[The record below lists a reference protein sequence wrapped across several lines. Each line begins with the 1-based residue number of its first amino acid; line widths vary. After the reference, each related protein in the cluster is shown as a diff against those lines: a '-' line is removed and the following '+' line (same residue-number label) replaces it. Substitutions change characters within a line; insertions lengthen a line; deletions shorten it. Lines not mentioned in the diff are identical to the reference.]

1 MGPDPRFFEL
11 TGPVRAGALA
21 EAGGARLGDPAD
33 ADLWVATLGPLAE
46 AGPAALAFYDPV
58 RSSQGATVSTSAG
71 FVCVRE
77 HDAAALPASAR
88 ALISPAPRAAFGRA
102 AALLVKLRSFEP
114 GSPSIHPSARIE
126 DGATLLPGVVIG
138 SDARIGARTVVGP
151 NAVIGPGCAI
161 GRDCVIGAGVSI
173 QCALIGDGVV
183 IGPNAVVGH
192 AGFGVAGDARGLV
205 DLPQVGRVIIQNGV
219 SIGALTAVDR
229 GAFGDTVIGE
239 GCKIDN
245 LVQIA
250 HNCRLDRN
258 VIMAGASGLA
268 GSVTIGEGAMIAGMA
283 GVNSHVT
290 IGAGAVLAGQSGVAG
305 SIPPGEAWGG
315 FPARPMRQ
323 WLREAAA
330 LARLVKGRDKR
341 PEE

>member
-1 MGPDPRFFEL
+1 MGPDPRFYVL
-11 TGPVRAGALA
+11 TGPVRLGALA
-21 EAGGARLGDPAD
+21 EAGGARLASPDD
-33 ADLWVATLGPLAE
+33 SDLTVSTLGPLGE
-46 AGPAALAFYDPV
+46 AGPDALAFYDPGKGPA
-58 RSSQGATVSTSAG
+58 GAPVATSAG
-71 FVCVRE
+71 FVFVRE
-77 HDAAALPASAR
+77 RDAVGLPAGTR
-88 ALISPAPRAAFGRA
+88 ALICGAPRAAFGRA
-102 AALLVKLRSFEP
+102 AALLVRLRAFDRDAP
-114 GSPSIHPSARIE
+114 PIHPSARIE
-126 DGATLLPGVVIG
+126 DGAILLPGVVVG
-138 SDARIGARTVVGP
+138 PDARIGAGTVVGP

-161 GRDCVIGAGVSI
+161 GRNCEIGPGVSI

-183 IGPNAVVGH
+183 IGPNAVLGH

-205 DLPQVGRVIIQNGV
+205 DLPQVGRVIVQNGV
-219 SIGALTAVDR
+219 SIGALTAIDR

-239 GCKIDN
+239 GSKIDN

-341 PEE
+341 SKE